1 MRIVLFHSDT
11 ESFNYFTDQLV
22 LEFQSR
28 GHETFILDLRFQDQH
43 NFEEFSSFVSTKVE
57 LAVCFDSMCL
67 RTEEMI
73 RILDAWNTVVVDIL
87 MDPPLRFHPFL
98 EHHTKNY
105 ILFCCDLDH
114 VDYVK
119 KYFGSSIANVSFM
132 PHAGTAPNP
141 ASPIIPYS
149 KRHYDILFSGTYYRP
164 FNMLADMDRLMDGS
178 PALRNFSH
186 HVYQNLTKHSDL
198 NIEQAVR
205 LTLEQENWTVSEDF
219 VKTVFGTLNHVDW
232 AVRMYW
238 RSEVITVL
246 AESGLELYL
255 LGRGWE
261 NHPSA
266 SYPNVHRISDRIPF
280 EETLSAMADAKINLN
295 VFPWFKSGT
304 HDRIFNSLLQHSLP
318 LTDSSRWVDETFTD
332 GWDIALYS
340 LKNLEELPAIAEK
353 YLKNPNLA
361 ESVISRGYE
370 KTIREFTWKNCVD
383 QILSAVRTL

>member
-1 MRIVLFHSDT
+1 MRIVLFYTNT

-22 LEFQSR
+22 LEFRSR
-28 GHETFILDLRFQDQH
+28 GHETFVLDLRFQDPN
-43 NFEEFSSFVSTKVE
+43 NFKEFASFFTTKVD
-57 LAVCFDSMCL
+57 LAVSFDTMCL
-67 RTEEMI
+67 QIEKLI
-73 RILDAWNTVVVDIL
+73 PILDIWNTVVVDIL
-87 MDPPLRFHPFL
+87 MDPPFRFHPFL
-98 EHHTKNY
+98 KHHTKNY
-105 ILFCCDLDH
+105 ILFCCDREH

-119 KYFGSSIANVSFM
+119 RYFGSNIANVSFM
-132 PHAGTAPNP
+132 PHAGTAPKPN
-141 ASPIIPYS
+141 SPIIPYRR
-149 KRHYDILFSGTYYRP
+149 RHYDILFSGTYYQP
-164 FNMLADMDRLMDGS
+164 SSMLSKMEQLTEIS
-178 PALRNFSH
+178 PALQSFGH
-186 HVYQNLTKHSDL
+186 HVYQNLTEQSDL
-198 NIEQAVR
+198 SMEQAVQ
-205 LTLEQENWTVSEDF
+205 LTLDQENWTASEDI
-219 VKTVFGTLNHVDW
+219 VKEIFSTQGYVDW

-353 YLKNPNLA
+353 YLKNPDLT

>member
-1 MRIVLFHSDT
+1 
-11 ESFNYFTDQLV
+11 
-22 LEFQSR
+22 
-28 GHETFILDLRFQDQH
+28 
-43 NFEEFSSFVSTKVE
+43 
-57 LAVCFDSMCL
+57 
-67 RTEEMI
+67 
-73 RILDAWNTVVVDIL
+73 
-87 MDPPLRFHPFL
+87 
-98 EHHTKNY
+98 
-105 ILFCCDLDH
+105 
-114 VDYVK
+114 
-119 KYFGSSIANVSFM
+119 
-132 PHAGTAPNP
+132 
-141 ASPIIPYS
+141 
-149 KRHYDILFSGTYYRP
+149 
-164 FNMLADMDRLMDGS
+164 MDGS

-186 HVYQNLTKHSDL
+186 HVYQNLTEHSDL

-205 LTLEQENWTVSEDF
+205 LTLKQENWTVSEDF

-238 RSEVITVL
+238 RSEVITAL

-266 SYPNVHRISDRIPF
+266 SYPNVHHISDRIPF
-280 EETLSAMADAKINLN
+280 EETLSVMADAKINLN

-353 YLKNPNLA
+353 YLKNPDLA

-383 QILSAVRTL
+383 QILSAVQTL